1 MRCKCIIIL
10 PLIKKKILKNRQNSK
25 WAVFFTYFYHLM
37 ALKQLKIGFKGNK
50 TLAVSILS
58 LILFVTTVSFTQD
71 YFEVSKNLEIFNSI
85 FKELNSSYVDGI
97 KPGQTIKT
105 GIDAMLNSLDPYTVY
120 YAENDIEEYRYL
132 TTGEYG
138 GIGTEVYD
146 IDNKIIV
153 KEPLEGFAAF
163 KAGLRAGDQIVGVN
177 DVNVEGKQSDEIRS
191 LLRGQGGTSVKL
203 KIIKAGETTKTEI
216 TFNRE
221 DIKPKVVPFSGMVPN
236 TNVGYIKFVG
246 FTTET
251 CSNDVKK
258 AFLTLK
264 EQGAKSLVLD
274 LRGNLGGFMRE
285 AINLVNFFIDKGHE
299 VVFTKGK
306 TEDWNKSY
314 LSVNPPIDT
323 QIPLVVLVDEMSASA
338 SEIVCGALQD
348 LDRAVVVGKRT
359 FGKGLVQETRNLAYN
374 AKIKLT
380 VAKYYIPSGRC
391 VQALDYSHKDED
403 GRVEKVPDSL
413 INAFKTK
420 GGRIVYDGAGIMP
433 DVTTGNLTYTP
444 LMIALNNQFAIF
456 NYATKYFLKN
466 KTIKPASEFQLSDD
480 EYNDFLAYLNS
491 INFDYKSKSE
501 LELEEVRRDAN
512 RENYYTNVKS
522 EFENL
527 VAKIRLSKKDDLQK
541 QKTDIKRALEEEIVS
556 RYYFQTGR
564 IEYTLKNDLDLR
576 KAVELLNDSDKY
588 KQILTTILKPTK
600 PFSINKKFE

>member
-1 MRCKCIIIL
+1 MAFKQIKNKLMR
-10 PLIKKKILKNRQNSK
+10 KKMAITSVLV
-25 WAVFFTYFYHLM
+25 VF
-37 ALKQLKIGFKGNK
+37 
-50 TLAVSILS
+50 
-58 LILFVTTVSFTQD
+58 LFVATVSFTQD

-177 DVNVEGKQSDEIRS
+177 EVNVEGKQSDEIRS
-191 LLRGQGGTSVKL
+191 LLRGQGGTLVKL
-203 KIIKAGETTKTEI
+203 KIIKAGETAKTEI
-216 TFNRE
+216 SFNRE
-221 DIKPKVVPFSGMVPN
+221 EIKPKVVPFSGLVPN
-236 TNVGYIKFVG
+236 STVGYIKFVG

-285 AINLVNFFIDKGHE
+285 AINLVNFFIEKGHE

-314 LSVNPPIDT
+314 LSVNPPIDA
-323 QIPLVVLVDEMSASA
+323 QIPLIVLVDEMSASA

-348 LDRAVVVGKRT
+348 LDRAVIVGKRT

-420 GGRIVYDGAGIMP
+420 GGRVVYDGAGIMP

-466 KTIKPASEFQLSDD
+466 KTIKPASEFQLSDE

-512 RENYYTNVKS
+512 RENYYMNVKS

-527 VAKIRLSKKDDLQK
+527 VSKIKLSKKDDLQK

-564 IEYTLKNDLDLR
+564 IEYTLKNDLDLK
-576 KAVELLNDSDKY
+576 KAVEVLADADKY